1 MIDALRRAFGTE
13 RSAKQPRLSVA
24 CCKTVLA
31 GFPLLCNVTGAFG
44 VMRGWVT
51 VKTEGFDLRDRPWI
65 PVRVGG
71 RSERVGLR
79 ELFLRAH
86 EVEDLELPVPPA
98 ASGLMRILAAMTVRI
113 VGEGAARLD
122 DADLAG
128 KSSAWRRLRNRV
140 LEQGRFDP
148 DRVREYFDRQVPAGR
163 FDLFDAVR
171 PFLQDPRLA
180 KECVDPKGKPNPSG
194 VNKLVLGR
202 PTGVNGAVL
211 FGHFTDREPV
221 ALPAAEAAW
230 HMIAQLYHGPSGQCT
245 PRRITA
251 VRAGSGDAGPL
262 RKAVSY
268 FPWADSF
275 FATLVLAVPA
285 PWGDLEL
292 SGGTCPW
299 EQEELPDPEQPVAAT
314 WPGRLLTGRARHA
327 VLLVPSADRR
337 EVVDAYLT
345 WSTHTPADVA
355 LDPFVIGDVPV
366 KGGAPYARVADG
378 ARATWRDLDSLLMQ
392 TGTVDGK
399 RPRAFERLPRRLSGQ
414 LRVRAYGFDQDG
426 QQKDTVWY
434 EATTPPVLQ
443 WQQPDPDEEE
453 SHEAGAAAAMA
464 VRVHECHD
472 FAETVGRS
480 LEYAAM
486 LAWKLTNVG
495 PDPEAPVKVEK
506 KRPGPWATRA
516 LRVYWPQ
523 AEQEFWRLVSTGHR
537 EDPLHKPF
545 VTAALDALDA
555 AIGPATRADLR
566 VARARSRA
574 RRVLFKL
581 LPSTSRSDLP
591 PSP

>member
-1 MIDALRRAFGTE
+1 M
-13 RSAKQPRLSVA
+13 
-24 CCKTVLA
+24 
-31 GFPLLCNVTGAFG
+31 
-44 VMRGWVT
+44 
-51 VKTEGFDLRDRPWI
+51 TEGFDLRDRPWI

-86 EVEDLELPVPPA
+86 EVEDLELPLPPA
-98 ASGLMRILAAMTVRI
+98 ASGLMRILAAMTARI
-113 VGEGAARLD
+113 AGEDAAQLD
-122 DADLAG
+122 DPDLAG

-140 LEQGRFDP
+140 LEQGRFEP
-148 DRVREYFDRQVPAGR
+148 DRVREYFDHQVPAER
-163 FDLFDAVR
+163 FDLFDPVR

-180 KECVDPKGKPNPSG
+180 KECVDPKGNPNPSG

-211 FGHFTDREPV
+211 FGHFNDGEPV

-251 VRAGSGDAGPL
+251 DRAGSGDAGPL

-268 FPWADSF
+268 FPWADSL

-285 PWGDLEL
+285 PYGDLEP
-292 SGGTCPW
+292 GGRTCPW
-299 EQEELPDPEQPVAAT
+299 EQDELADPEQPVAAT

-337 EVVDAYLT
+337 QVADAYLT
-345 WSTHTPADVA
+345 WSTHTPADVT
-355 LDPFVIGDVPV
+355 LDPFVIGDVPT
-366 KGGAPYARVADG
+366 KGGPPFARPADG
-378 ARATWRDLDSLLMQ
+378 ARATWRDLDSLLMK

-399 RPRAFERLPRRLSGQ
+399 RPRAFEKLPRKHLGD

-434 EATTPPVLQ
+434 EATTPPVVQ
-443 WQQPDPDEEE
+443 WQQPDPGDEH
-453 SHEAGAAAAMA
+453 SQEAAQAAELA
-464 VRVHECHD
+464 VRVHDCHD
-472 FAETVGRS
+472 FAEKVGGS

-486 LAWKLTNVG
+486 LAWKLTSSG
-495 PDPEAPVKVEK
+495 GAEPDAPVKVEK
-506 KRPGPWATRA
+506 KRPGPWAARA
-516 LRVYWPQ
+516 LRAYWPQ
-523 AEQEFWRLVSTGHR
+523 AEQEFWRLMSPDHR

-545 VTAALDALDA
+545 VAAALDALDA

-566 VARARSRA
+566 VARARARA
-574 RRVLFKL
+574 RRVLLKL
-581 LPSTSRSDLP
+581 LPSTGRSDLP
-591 PSP
+591 PSA